1 MRYKSKTN
9 YVANG
14 IMTFVEALIHEHQ
27 ADELA
32 VYRRVVRLAQAQAD
46 RLEGLDV
53 QRNK

>member
-1 MRYKSKTN
+1 MRHKSKTN

-14 IMTFVEALIHEHQ
+14 IMTFIGAIIYEHK

>member
-1 MRYKSKTN
+1 MRPKSKTN

-14 IMTFVEALIHEHQ
+14 IMTFIEALIHEHH

-32 VYRRVVRLAQAQAD
+32 VYRRVVRLSQAQVD
-46 RLEGLDV
+46 RLEGLDA